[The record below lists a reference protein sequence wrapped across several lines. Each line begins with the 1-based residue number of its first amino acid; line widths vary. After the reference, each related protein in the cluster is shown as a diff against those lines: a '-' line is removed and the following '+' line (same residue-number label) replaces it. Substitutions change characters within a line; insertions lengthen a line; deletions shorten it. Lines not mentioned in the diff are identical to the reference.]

1 MDKVWLVPCFMKMK
15 YNVPLLWNAPGI
27 PFDFEADKTLA
38 HYLFSNIDYLSVRND
53 FSKQVLID
61 CGISDTTIQRVPDT
75 GFSLRNVAAD
85 QELQDACNRVFP
97 ELQHYAVFHCNR
109 FIPEPEIDNVVAT
122 LRELHDDGYEIV
134 LLPLAYTH
142 GDEDILRT
150 IHDICPFPCLIP
162 QHPLSLLEI
171 IGILSSCE
179 IYVGT
184 SLHGSVTA
192 SVFGRKTVSFDYQQT
207 KKTQDLYH
215 QLGRDA
221 FYVTDGNKLAGTV
234 SDALKTQQPV
244 DFSDIQQQLNHH
256 FDKLFTL
263 ITQGNIITPNPS
275 SQAAQFSDLV
285 QKCFDAE
292 YRSIGLAQRI
302 DELNIALKRNEE
314 FVNYFKPRAEYFESE
329 LNKQLSRVYELEELQ
344 QHPMKIISQNIKD
357 K

>member
-1 MDKVWLVPCFMKMK
+1 M
-15 YNVPLLWNAPGI
+15 
-27 PFDFEADKTLA
+27 
-38 HYLFSNIDYLSVRND
+38 
-53 FSKQVLID
+53 
-61 CGISDTTIQRVPDT
+61 
-75 GFSLRNVAAD
+75 
-85 QELQDACNRVFP
+85 FP

>member
-1 MDKVWLVPCFMKMK
+1 MKMK

-27 PFDFEADKTLA
+27 PFDFDADKALA

-61 CGISDTTIQRVPDT
+61 CGIPDAAIQRVPDT
-75 GFSLRNVAAD
+75 GFSLKNVATD
-85 QELQDACNRVFP
+85 QELHDARNHVFP
-97 ELQHYAVFHCNR
+97 GLAHYAVFHCNR
-109 FIPEPEIDNVVAT
+109 FIPESEINNVVAT
-122 LRELHDDGYEIV
+122 LKELHDDGHEIV

-142 GDEDILRT
+142 GDEDILHT
-150 IHDICPFPCLIP
+150 IHDACPFPCLIP

-171 IGILSSCE
+171 IGILSDCE

-207 KKTQDLYH
+207 KKTRDLYH

-221 FYVTDGNKLAGTV
+221 FYVTDGNQLAETV

-244 DFSDIQQQLNHH
+244 DFFDTQQQLNQH
-256 FDKLFTL
+256 FDKLFAL
-263 ITQGNIITPNPS
+263 ITQGNIVTPNPS
-275 SQAAQFSDLV
+275 SQATQFSDLV

-292 YRSIGLAQRI
+292 YRSIGLSQRI
-302 DELNIALKRNEE
+302 DELDTALEKNEG

-329 LNKQLSRVYELEELQ
+329 LNKQLNRVHELEELQ
-344 QHPMKIISQNIKD
+344 QHPVKIILQNIKH

>member
-1 MDKVWLVPCFMKMK
+1 MRPAF
-15 YNVPLLWNAPGI
+15 

-38 HYLFSNIDYLSVRND
+38 HYLFSNIDLFERAQCI